1 MSIELTAVLLAL
13 VAMLANGE
21 YFLGSSMLSRPLI
34 TFTLAG
40 LVMGDITQ
48 GIIIGASLELALVG
62 SFSISASIP
71 PELIS
76 GSVLGTA
83 FAIGAGKS
91 AEIALPLCL
100 PIASLVLLVKN
111 LCFLFILPYFV
122 HKADKY
128 ASEGN
133 GRGMDL
139 MNLFGGFISINL
151 PIGLVVGFSYLFG
164 SSAINTLLD
173 AIPIFIIDGL
183 GIATGLLPAFG
194 FAMLMK
200 IMIKK
205 NNATFFIFGFA
216 LAVYMNVPVTGVAI
230 FGACLVLVLT
240 GYSAFNGKKII
251 IEQGNETQN
260 NNSGNML
267 SAQEINYENEEF

>member
-34 TFTLAG
+34 TCTLAG

-62 SFSISASIP
+62 SFSIGASIP

-230 FGACLVLVLT
+230 FGACLALVLT

>member
-1 MSIELTAVLLAL
+1 MSIELTAVVLAL
-13 VAMLANGE
+13 IAMLANGE
-21 YFLGSSMLSRPLI
+21 YLLGSSMLSRPLV
-34 TFTLAG
+34 TCTLAG

-48 GIIIGASLELALVG
+48 GIVIGATLELAFVG
-62 SFSISASIP
+62 SFSIGASIP
-71 PELIS
+71 PEIIS
-76 GSVLGTA
+76 GSILGTA

-91 AEIALPLCL
+91 TEIALALGI

-133 GRGMDL
+133 GKGMDR
-139 MNLFGGFISINL
+139 MNLLGGFFSINL
-151 PIGLVVGFSYLFG
+151 PIGLVVGLSYLFG
-164 SSAINTLLD
+164 SSAVNGLLEM
-173 AIPIFIIDGL
+173 IPKFIIDGL

-205 NNATFFIFGFA
+205 TNVTFFIFGFS
-216 LAVYMNVPVTGVAI
+216 LAVYMKVPVTGVAI
-230 FGACLVLVLT
+230 FGGCLALILT
-240 GYSAFNGKKII
+240 GYSAFNGKKMIT
-251 IEQGNETQN
+251 EESGQKLSTNTGNTVA
-260 NNSGNML
+260 
-267 SAQEINYENEEF
+267 AQEIDYENEEF

>member
-1 MSIELTAVLLAL
+1 MSIELTAIVLAL
-13 VAMLANGE
+13 IAMLANGE
-21 YFLGSSMLSRPLI
+21 YLLGSSMLSRPLV
-34 TFTLAG
+34 TCTLAG

-48 GIIIGASLELALVG
+48 GIVIGATLELAFVG
-62 SFSISASIP
+62 SFSIGASIP
-71 PELIS
+71 PEIIS
-76 GSVLGTA
+76 GSILGTA

-91 AEIALPLCL
+91 TEIALALGI

-133 GRGMDL
+133 GKGMDR
-139 MNLFGGFISINL
+139 MNLLGGLFSINL
-151 PIGLVVGFSYLFG
+151 PIGLVVGLSYLFG
-164 SSAINTLLD
+164 SSAVNGLLEM
-173 AIPIFIIDGL
+173 IPKFIIEGL

-205 NNATFFIFGFA
+205 TNATFFIFGFA
-216 LAVYMNVPVTGVAI
+216 LAVYMKVPVTGVAI
-230 FGACLVLVLT
+230 FGGCLALILT
-240 GYSAFNGKKII
+240 GYSAFNGKKMIT
-251 IEQGNETQN
+251 EESGQKLSTNTGNTVA
-260 NNSGNML
+260 
-267 SAQEINYENEEF
+267 AQEIDYENEEF

>member
-1 MSIELTAVLLAL
+1 MSIELTALLLAL
-13 VAMLANGE
+13 IAMLANGE
-21 YFLGSSMLSRPLI
+21 YFLGSSMLSRPLV
-34 TFTLAG
+34 TCTLAG

-48 GIIIGASLELALVG
+48 GIIIGATLELAFVG
-62 SFSISASIP
+62 SFSIGASIP
-71 PELIS
+71 PEIIS

-91 AEIALPLCL
+91 TEIALALGI

-133 GRGMDL
+133 GKGMDR
-139 MNLFGGFISINL
+139 MNILGGFFSINL

-164 SSAINTLLD
+164 SSAVNGLLEM
-173 AIPIFIIDGL
+173 IPRFIIDGL

-205 NNATFFIFGFA
+205 TNVTFFVLGFA
-216 LAVYMNVPVTGVAI
+216 LAVYMKVPVTGVAI
-230 FGACLVLVLT
+230 FGACLALMLT
-240 GYSAFNGKKII
+240 GYSSFNGKKGVT
-251 IEQGNETQN
+251 EQDSQKLTTGNVL
-260 NNSGNML
+260 G
-267 SAQEINYENEEF
+267 AQEIDYENEEF

>member
-1 MSIELTAVLLAL
+1 MSIELTAVVLAL
-13 VAMLANGE
+13 IAMLANGE
-21 YFLGSSMLSRPLI
+21 YLLGSSMLSRPLV
-34 TFTLAG
+34 TCTLAG

-48 GIIIGASLELALVG
+48 GIVIGATLELAFVG
-62 SFSISASIP
+62 SFSIGASIP
-71 PELIS
+71 PEIIS
-76 GSVLGTA
+76 GSILGTA

-91 AEIALPLCL
+91 TEIALALGI

-133 GRGMDL
+133 GKGMDR
-139 MNLFGGFISINL
+139 MNLLGGFFSINL
-151 PIGLVVGFSYLFG
+151 PIGLVVGLSYLFG
-164 SSAINTLLD
+164 SSAVNGLLEM
-173 AIPIFIIDGL
+173 IPKFIIDGL

-205 NNATFFIFGFA
+205 TNVTFFIFGFA
-216 LAVYMNVPVTGVAI
+216 LAVYMKVPVTGVAI
-230 FGACLVLVLT
+230 FGGCLALILT
-240 GYSAFNGKKII
+240 GYSAFNGKKMIA
-251 IEQGNETQN
+251 EESGQKLSTNTGNTVA
-260 NNSGNML
+260 
-267 SAQEINYENEEF
+267 AQEIDYENEEF